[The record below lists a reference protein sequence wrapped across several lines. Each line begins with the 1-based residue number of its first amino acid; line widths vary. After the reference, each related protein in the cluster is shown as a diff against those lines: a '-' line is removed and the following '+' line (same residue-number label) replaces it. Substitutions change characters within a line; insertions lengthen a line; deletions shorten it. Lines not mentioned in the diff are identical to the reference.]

1 MNVMRVRNCTK
12 TVMCFFFFFSLF
24 RLCVFL
30 ISDRY
35 LCCTIFPYLL
45 LGDHVPMDMF
55 WRVDFLLILS
65 FDYSALVKVA
75 GRSFSPILT

>member
-1 MNVMRVRNCTK
+1 
-12 TVMCFFFFFSLF
+12 
-24 RLCVFL
+24 
-30 ISDRY
+30 
-35 LCCTIFPYLL
+35 
-45 LGDHVPMDMF
+45 MDMF